1 MVIPKLPPQK
11 VIIIVFGKLYP
22 KAIEDAGANKNL
34 TLLSKN
40 KPNISKIP
48 PKINN

>member
-11 VIIIVFGKLYP
+11 VIIIVFGKSYP
-22 KAIEDAGANKNL
+22 KAMVEAGANINFI
-34 TLLSKN
+34 LLSKN